1 MYSHAVQVY
10 SHTVQVYSHTVQVY
24 SPGVQSISVHVYI
37 DLPKIQTQ
45 SLFLKTCSFPD
56 SVCSTDFKKVSHSL
70 QLCNPTSR
78 STFKDF
84 ENIVLILPYYNLC
97 KISKK
102 HSENI
107 HSPPV
112 PCSNHQGISGKG
124 LQGVGG
130 GPGSSTWE
138 IFYKNTY

>member
-1 MYSHAVQVY
+1 MLIDDITQYVVLDLLGIQKKSFFQE
-10 SHTVQVYSHTVQVY
+10 
-24 SPGVQSISVHVYI
+24 SPN
-37 DLPKIQTQ
+37 
-45 SLFLKTCSFPD
+45 FPG

-84 ENIVLILPYYNLC
+84 ENIVLILPYYNLR

-102 HSENI
+102 HSENV

-124 LQGVGG
+124 LQGVGREVQG
-130 GPGSSTWE
+130 HQHGKYFIKIPAKYILTVQ
-138 IFYKNTY
+138 